1 MIKSNMER
9 QLEIQ
14 KEICILS
21 KKIITAAPED
31 LAFYDSI
38 GQLYALKLKEIQED
52 CITLKKGDCVV
63 VSSNC

>member
-14 KEICILS
+14 KEICMLS

-38 GQLYALKLKEIQED
+38 GQLYVLKLKEIQEE
-52 CITLKKGDCVV
+52 CLTLKSDNCVV
-63 VSSNC
+63 IPSNC